1 MFRHLKEIEMSYL
14 THLLHAWRMS
24 FILFIH
30 GLIPSIWETKVSDEI
45 IDESNKCDGRNASH
59 KGDHSFHPEHWRK
72 GTLWER
78 TTKK

>member
-30 GLIPSIWETKVSDEI
+30 GLIPSIWETKVSDEF
-45 IDESNKCDGRNASH
+45 IDESNKC
-59 KGDHSFHPEHWRK
+59 KGDHKFHSENWRK

>member
-14 THLLHAWRMS
+14 THLTHAWRMS

-30 GLIPSIWETKVSDEI
+30 GLLPNIWETKVSDEI
-45 IDESNKCDGRNASH
+45 IDESNKC
-59 KGDHSFHPEHWRK
+59 KGNSFDVEGWRK

-78 TTKK
+78 EKKSKAD

>member
-14 THLLHAWRMS
+14 THLTHAWRMS

-45 IDESNKCDGRNASH
+45 IDESNKC
-59 KGDHSFHPEHWRK
+59 KGDHSFHSEKWRK

>member
-1 MFRHLKEIEMSYL
+1 MFQHLKDIQMGYF

-24 FILFIH
+24 AILFIH

-45 IDESNKCDGRNASH
+45 IDHSNKC
-59 KGDHSFHPEHWRK
+59 KGDHKFDSEKWRK

-78 TTKK
+78 K